1 MAQAGLHALKYL
13 GWQFAARISHLKLYI
28 RKVYCFVNQTQILIF
43 FQKICGFTVCLTK
56 RAVDPP
62 LADGTRTDSK
72 NMFVAPETH
81 TDGSAG
87 N

>member
-1 MAQAGLHALKYL
+1 M
-13 GWQFAARISHLKLYI
+13 ARI
-28 RKVYCFVNQTQILIF
+28 ILCWCSQCTESWAAF
-43 FQKICGFTVCLTK
+43 ADNGVFEVVANSPCCGVPLTTK
-56 RAVDPP
+56 RPIPRAVDPP

-72 NMFVAPETH
+72 NMFVTPESR